1 MEPTPGSTC
10 PCCMLQ
16 PPISPRQH
24 SKPRRPTPALLTGGS
39 SLAQHL
45 AASTP
50 VSPHLF
56 CCGAR
61 LRCAETTPAQAH
73 HLPNL
78 AARIHDA
85 GLPSGSLVHV
95 GWAVRQLREPD
106 WKALPHDGWRF
117 ETLNFWIRFNSTIFG
132 FTLLALRIPS
142 SLFCFR
148 FFSGVFPLIGGGGGC
163 ICPIVA
169 RLTWDFACVF
179 VCVDSGI
186 LFVSL
191 EKVFILALE
200 GTRFPSLLR
209 LPETLELSMVTS
221 SRRSRKRSSN
231 ALAATSSHQQ
241 LTDTVTASVRTPKH
255 LLRNPYQHRPHPKL
269 LPGPRRPL
277 PQPPTSLPGW
287 QPSRRPERRSA
298 CTN

>member
-1 MEPTPGSTC
+1 MQPLREGPALGVRPCRRNKGLERGCAGPAQPLDGPAAPPELEPTYPHHRALPDLRRAIADGTNSWLYV
-10 PCCMLQ
+10 PLLHAAAADLAPSALQ
-16 PPISPRQH
+16 ASQADPR
-24 SKPRRPTPALLTGGS
+24 SADWWE
-39 SLAQHL
+39 LARQHL

-148 FFSGVFPLIGGGGGC
+148 FFSGVFP
-163 ICPIVA
+163 
-169 RLTWDFACVF
+169 
-179 VCVDSGI
+179 
-186 LFVSL
+186 
-191 EKVFILALE
+191 
-200 GTRFPSLLR
+200 
-209 LPETLELSMVTS
+209 
-221 SRRSRKRSSN
+221 
-231 ALAATSSHQQ
+231 
-241 LTDTVTASVRTPKH
+241 
-255 LLRNPYQHRPHPKL
+255 
-269 LPGPRRPL
+269 
-277 PQPPTSLPGW
+277 
-287 QPSRRPERRSA
+287 
-298 CTN
+298 